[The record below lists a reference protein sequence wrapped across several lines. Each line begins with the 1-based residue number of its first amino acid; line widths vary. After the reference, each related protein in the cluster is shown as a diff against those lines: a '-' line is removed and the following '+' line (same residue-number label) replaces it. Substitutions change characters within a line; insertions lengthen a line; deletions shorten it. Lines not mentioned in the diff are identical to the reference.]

1 METENNI
8 TVPTQKNSIRH
19 ENQVIA
25 GWNIWA
31 VVSVNIEKYIIIT
44 TTKSKRNLCKIR
56 IVVKSRT
63 QNI

>member
-8 TVPTQKNSIRH
+8 KVPTQKNSIRH

-31 VVSVNIEKYIIIT
+31 VVSVNIEKY
-44 TTKSKRNLCKIR
+44 N
-56 IVVKSRT
+56 
-63 QNI
+63 NYY